1 MKLFVVHSW
10 KGFLLHL
17 IIAIAS
23 GIGLLVIFFYSYL
36 PAYTNHGETVTVP
49 DLEGLAK
56 GELEE
61 YLVKRNLEY
70 EVLPDSGYS
79 TEYPPKH
86 VLKQFPVAYTRVK
99 ENRKVFL
106 TLNAENPPEVK
117 MPYLIEGSVKNAQ
130 LVLKSYNLLLG
141 NIKYVP
147 DLAQNAVLEQS
158 WNGET
163 YDENDKERLQEG
175 IYIPKGSKINLVVG
189 DGLGDRTFEMPY
201 LQELSLE
208 ETEIVLIGTG
218 LKLGSTL
225 IKDMETNKYRK
236 YQYDDPEEEFSLS
249 ELEVTRQ
256 SPEEG
261 KNVRI
266 GGEVDVWVQPIQTLD
281 SAFLK
286 GPGALESIEP

>member
-56 GELEE
+56 GELNE

-79 TEYPPKH
+79 TEYPPNH
-86 VLKQFPVAYTRVK
+86 VLKQFPAAYTKVK

-163 YDENDKERLQEG
+163 YDEDDKEKLQEG

-208 ETEIVLIGTG
+208 EAEIVLIGTG

-225 IKDMETNKYRK
+225 IKDMETDKYRK
-236 YQYDDPEEEFSLS
+236 YQYDDPEEVFSAS

-261 KNVRI
+261 NQVRI
-266 GGEVDVWVQPIQTLD
+266 GGEVDVWVAPIQTLD
-281 SAFLK
+281 SAFME
-286 GPGALESIEP
+286 GPGRLESFEP